1 MENEG
6 YETIDLLEV
15 LNAVRQHL
23 LAVILTTVIL
33 AAAGFG
39 VSKFLITPQ
48 YEASA
53 LMIVNTRQDT
63 TSNVTSDQINSA
75 TKLVSTYSIIIK
87 SDTVL
92 QQVIDNL
99 GLSLTYEKLAER
111 VTVSAVDDTQVM
123 KITVRSDNPE
133 WARQVCEQITVVSP
147 DVILESVEAGSVKVI
162 SSAAVNPTPVS
173 PNVGRNTML
182 GGVLGLVISVGIIL
196 LAVLLDNKIHTEDDI
211 AKYLDSPSWASFRKI
226 REVKRNEQGKQK
238 HQPSQAV
245 YRRQRRP
252 VPVCGS
258 LQISAYQPGIS
269 FLCRQLQD
277 HPDHLL
283 RSRRRQDQRGRQLGH
298 DDCSLRQARCPCG
311 L

>member
-33 AAAGFG
+33 AGVGFG

-75 TKLVSTYSIIIK
+75 TKLVSTYSIILK

-92 QQVIDNL
+92 NQVIQNL
-99 GLSLTYEKLAER
+99 GLSLDYQHLAER

-123 KITVRSDNPE
+123 KVTVTSDNPE
-133 WARQVCEQITVVSP
+133 WARQVCEQITQISP
-147 DVILESVEAGSVKVI
+147 DVILEAVEAGSVKVI
-162 SSAAVNPTPVS
+162 SKASISPEPVS
-173 PNVGRNTML
+173 PNVSRNTAR
-182 GGVLGLVISVGIIL
+182 GAVAGLVISVGIVFL
-196 LAVLLDNKIHTEDDI
+196 MVLLDNKINNEEDVS
-211 AKYLDSPSWASFRKI
+211 KYLDLTVVGVIP
-226 REVKRNEQGKQK
+226 EYEGGKK
-238 HQPSQAV
+238 K
-245 YRRQRRP
+245 
-252 VPVCGS
+252 
-258 LQISAYQPGIS
+258 
-269 FLCRQLQD
+269 
-277 HPDHLL
+277 
-283 RSRRRQDQRGRQLGH
+283 
-298 DDCSLRQARCPCG
+298 
-311 L
+311 

>member
-23 LAVILTTVIL
+23 LAVIFATVIL

-53 LMIVNTRQDT
+53 LMIVNTRQDI

-99 GLSLTYEKLAER
+99 GLSLTYQQLASR

-123 KITVRSDNPE
+123 KVTVKSDNPE
-133 WARQVCEQITVVSP
+133 WARQVCEQITVISP

-162 SSAAVNPTPVS
+162 SNAAINPAPVS

-182 GGVLGLVISVGIIL
+182 GGVLGLVS
-196 LAVLLDNKIHTEDDI
+196 
-211 AKYLDSPSWASFRKI
+211 ASA
-226 REVKRNEQGKQK
+226 
-238 HQPSQAV
+238 SS
-245 YRRQRRP
+245 
-252 VPVCGS
+252 C
-258 LQISAYQPGIS
+258 
-269 FLCRQLQD
+269 
-277 HPDHLL
+277 
-283 RSRRRQDQRGRQLGH
+283 
-298 DDCSLRQARCPCG
+298 
-311 L
+311 

>member
-23 LAVILTTVIL
+23 LAVILATVIL

-53 LMIVNTRQDT
+53 LMIVNTRQDI

-123 KITVRSDNPE
+123 KVTVKSDNPE

-147 DVILESVEAGSVKVI
+147 DVILEAGSVKVI
-162 SSAAVNPTPVS
+162 SNAAINPAPVS

-196 LAVLLDNKIHTEDDI
+196 LTVLLDNKIHTEDDV
-211 AKYLDSPSWASFRKI
+211 AKYLDLAVVGVIP
-226 REVKRNEQGKQK
+226 EYQGGKK
-238 HQPSQAV
+238 K
-245 YRRQRRP
+245 
-252 VPVCGS
+252 
-258 LQISAYQPGIS
+258 
-269 FLCRQLQD
+269 
-277 HPDHLL
+277 
-283 RSRRRQDQRGRQLGH
+283 
-298 DDCSLRQARCPCG
+298 
-311 L
+311 

>member
-173 PNVGRNTML
+173 PNVG
-182 GGVLGLVISVGIIL
+182 GVLGLVISVGIIL

-211 AKYLDSPSWASFRKI
+211 AKYLDLAVVGVIP
-226 REVKRNEQGKQK
+226 ENQGGKK
-238 HQPSQAV
+238 K
-245 YRRQRRP
+245 
-252 VPVCGS
+252 
-258 LQISAYQPGIS
+258 
-269 FLCRQLQD
+269 
-277 HPDHLL
+277 
-283 RSRRRQDQRGRQLGH
+283 
-298 DDCSLRQARCPCG
+298 
-311 L
+311 

>member
-1 MENEG
+1 M
-6 YETIDLLEV
+6 EV

-23 LAVILTTVIL
+23 LAVILATVIL

-53 LMIVNTRQDT
+53 LMIVNTRQDI

-92 QQVIDNL
+92 QQVM
-99 GLSLTYEKLAER
+99 K
-111 VTVSAVDDTQVM
+111 VTV
-123 KITVRSDNPE
+123 KSDNPE
-133 WARQVCEQITVVSP
+133 WARQVCEQITVISP

-196 LAVLLDNKIHTEDDI
+196 LTVLLDNKFHTEDDV
-211 AKYLDSPSWASFRKI
+211 AKYLDLAVVGVIP
-226 REVKRNEQGKQK
+226 EYQGGKK
-238 HQPSQAV
+238 K
-245 YRRQRRP
+245 
-252 VPVCGS
+252 
-258 LQISAYQPGIS
+258 
-269 FLCRQLQD
+269 
-277 HPDHLL
+277 
-283 RSRRRQDQRGRQLGH
+283 
-298 DDCSLRQARCPCG
+298 
-311 L
+311 